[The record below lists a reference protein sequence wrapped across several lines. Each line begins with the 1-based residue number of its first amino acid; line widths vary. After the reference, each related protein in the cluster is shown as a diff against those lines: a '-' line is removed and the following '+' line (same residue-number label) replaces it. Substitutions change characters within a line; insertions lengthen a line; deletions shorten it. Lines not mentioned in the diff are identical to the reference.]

1 MLARRFAIARAARA
15 AGAARPRGRR
25 GPALYGAPPQKAARA
40 PGAGAFVIV
49 YIWYHA

>member
-15 AGAARPRGRR
+15 AAGARGRGAA
-25 GPALYGAPPQKAARA
+25 LSGAAPQKAARA

>member
-1 MLARRFAIARAARA
+1 MLARRFAIARAAGAPRAAGGRRA
-15 AGAARPRGRR
+15 AGAA
-25 GPALYGAPPQKAARA
+25 PQKAARA

>member
-15 AGAARPRGRR
+15 AARPRGRR

>member
-15 AGAARPRGRR
+15 AG
-25 GPALYGAPPQKAARA
+25 GPGGGALAPPQKAARA